1 MTVLCLKA
9 NGPYSMMN
17 IKCKNRTERVQ
28 STLPPCSQA
37 SPLSQ
42 LSFQQTRSPQKE
54 ETNTR
59 TQIPGSAFGAG
70 VRIHKVRSTVFYPLG
85 FMLRACKT
93 KTVLLSVDVSF
104 LPTRQT
110 TVLFPTGFL
119 KETNGTY
126 IAQCVRPRGQRW
138 CHYTSACLEPGPASP
153 AEQIGTC
160 EYEERRASDTQRWV
174 SSKEGGEVWQ
184 QSQAHFAHWQLAH
197 TVRT

>member
-1 MTVLCLKA
+1 MGHIQWWILNARTGQNEFSLLCHRVAKLLLWVNWVFNKRVVLRK
-9 NGPYSMMN
+9 
-17 IKCKNRTERVQ
+17 RR
-28 STLPPCSQA
+28 
-37 SPLSQ
+37 
-42 LSFQQTRSPQKE
+42 QTPEHK
-54 ETNTR
+54 
-59 TQIPGSAFGAG
+59 IPGSAFGAG